1 MDEVALARLWHLP
14 DGTTCLLLK
23 DPRAENWEIRVA
35 RGTHVLRSERFA
47 SPIVAMEEAKR
58 WRSSYDSTLLPSTPV
73 DL

>member
-35 RGTHVLRSERFA
+35 RGTDVLRSERFA
-47 SPIVAMEEAKR
+47 SPIIAMEEAKQ
-58 WRSSYDSTLLPSTPV
+58 WRSSYDPTRLSSTPL